1 MSAMRRTGSLAAFA
15 AVGLALVMMT
25 EPPPRRTARELLR
38 GPRPFRISTST
49 VRRIELAVAT
59 RRVGADRTGDGWRT
73 DAVPASPVLR
83 DALDTLV
90 DELARLRAVD
100 AFRPSSLSEIGL
112 DPPTGSI
119 VVTTPRGVQRLE
131 LGALNTGGSTFY
143 ARRDGHG
150 RVLQLGVYLLELVR
164 RVFDAR
170 EADAGHARSRPA
182 SRSGSRS
189 RS

>member
-1 MSAMRRTGSLAAFA
+1 MRRTLSLATFA
-15 AVGLALVMMT
+15 AFGLALVMLT

-38 GPRPFRISTST
+38 GPRPFRISAST
-49 VRRIELAVAT
+49 VRRIEVAVAT
-59 RRVGADRTGDGWRT
+59 RRVGADRAGDGWRT
-73 DAVPASPVLR
+73 DAVPASPALR
-83 DALDTLV
+83 DALDALV

-100 AFRPSSLSEIGL
+100 AFRPSSLSDIGL
-112 DPPTGSI
+112 DPPTGTI

-143 ARRDGHG
+143 ARRNGHG

-170 EADAGHARSRPA
+170 EADAGHARVYWPEM
-182 SRSGSRS
+182 G
-189 RS
+189 